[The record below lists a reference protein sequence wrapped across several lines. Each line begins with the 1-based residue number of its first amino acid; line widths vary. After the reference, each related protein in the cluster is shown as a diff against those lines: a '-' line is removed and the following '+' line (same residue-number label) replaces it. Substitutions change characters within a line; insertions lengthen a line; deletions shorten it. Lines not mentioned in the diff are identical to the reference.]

1 MGPDIIVPLAGMI
14 TGIVIVTTAL
24 KYAAQKNRYR
34 MQAMSGNGDV
44 QRLTAIVE
52 SLTKE
57 TEKLRDRVA
66 VLEKLVTD
74 DDRKLADEINRLRR
88 SETTQTGA

>member
-1 MGPDIIVPLAGMI
+1 MGPEIIVPLAGMI
-14 TGIVIVTTAL
+14 TGIIIVGAAL

-34 MQAMSGNGDV
+34 MEAMRGGGDV
-44 QRLTAIVE
+44 ERLTAIVE
-52 SLTKE
+52 NLTKE
-57 TEKLRDRVA
+57 TERLRDRVA

-88 SETTQTGA
+88 SETQTGA

>member
-1 MGPDIIVPLAGMI
+1 MGPEIIVPLAGMI
-14 TGIVIVTTAL
+14 TGIIVVTSAL

-34 MQAMSGNGDV
+34 AEAMSGGGDV
-44 QRLTAIVE
+44 QRLTSIVE
-52 SLTKE
+52 NLTKE

-74 DDRKLADEINRLRR
+74 DDRKLADEIDRLRR
-88 SETTQTGA
+88 SESRPA